1 MSQLK
6 GYPDY
11 VGLNLQ
17 DRTDVIIQYF
27 NTLDIGTYINHKEYG
42 SYDVDI
48 EYTDK
53 IDGNKYSWFVDVY
66 TLHTFYNSEL
76 VENSKPQVI
85 DEKSWVSKFNKILQ
99 K

>member
-1 MSQLK
+1 MSKLK

-17 DRTDVIIQYF
+17 DRTDIIIQYF
-27 NTLDIGTYINHKEYG
+27 NTLDIGTYVNHKEHSDYN
-42 SYDVDI
+42 VDI
-48 EYTDK
+48 DYTDK
-53 IDGNKYSWFVDVY
+53 IDGQPYLWFVDKDY
-66 TLHTFYNSEL
+66 LREFYISNLEQ
-76 VENSKPQVI
+76 VSKKEVI